1 MPRIFLQWLSLVAI
15 IWLQSING
23 TNSNFPAYSSQFKH
37 LLSISQI
44 QLNNLAF
51 ASDAG
56 KLFGW
61 LSGSAA
67 NYLPMWLVLILGS
80 SLGLIGYG
88 VQYLFLI
95 GRVSNLS
102 YGAIF
107 FLVMLAGN
115 SICWINTVCY
125 LVIIRNFPLDN
136 QLAIGLTGSYQGLSA
151 KIYTDIVDV
160 VYPCSNVERARA
172 YLFLSSVLPL
182 TVSVIVAPVV
192 RVINTVK
199 TKREE
204 VAFIL
209 ILIITTVTGAF
220 AIMGSMGS
228 ASSLL
233 SPFTGVVV
241 MVALLLAP
249 LTIPLGLGLRHQIGK
264 LAGEKIHIEET
275 NSVSMDKTESGVT
288 LDISDIISESPSES
302 FELSFSYTSE
312 KMNGD
317 QQSESSTSGDDKIS
331 ETNEINIVME
341 EIGVKVMLR
350 RLNFWLYFFVYLFAV
365 TLGLVFFN
373 NLGQIAESRGRSASS
388 LVSLSSSFG
397 FFGRL
402 IPSIVDYF
410 VSRRKYMISRP
421 AFVVALMVPTGAAFF
436 LLLVKDNTALWL
448 YISTAT
454 IGVCTGAISSISV
467 SLTTE
472 LFGTKNF
479 GVNHNVLVIN
489 IPIGS
494 FLFGYLAAIV
504 YRKEVNA
511 KGKCFGMECYR
522 NTFILWGTLCFIGTF
537 LALILYA
544 RTRKF
549 YNSQR
554 SQGNRS

>member
-1 MPRIFLQWLSLVAI
+1 
-15 IWLQSING
+15 
-23 TNSNFPAYSSQFKH
+23 
-37 LLSISQI
+37 
-44 QLNNLAF
+44 
-51 ASDAG
+51 
-56 KLFGW
+56 
-61 LSGSAA
+61 
-67 NYLPMWLVLILGS
+67 
-80 SLGLIGYG
+80 
-88 VQYLFLI
+88 
-95 GRVSNLS
+95 
-102 YGAIF
+102 
-107 FLVMLAGN
+107 
-115 SICWINTVCY
+115 
-125 LVIIRNFPLDN
+125 
-136 QLAIGLTGSYQGLSA
+136 
-151 KIYTDIVDV
+151 DIVDV
-160 VYPCSNVERARA
+160 FYPCSNVERARA

-233 SPFTGVVV
+233 SPFTGAVG

-249 LTIPLGLGLRHQIGK
+249 LPIPLGLGLRHQIRK

-275 NSVSMDKTESGVT
+275 NSVSMDKTESEVT

-317 QQSESSTSGDDKIS
+317 QQSESSRTSGDDKIS
-331 ETNEINIVME
+331 ETNEINSVME

-410 VSRRKYMISRP
+410 VSRRKYKISRP

-454 IGVCTGAISSISV
+454 IGVCTGAITSISV

>member
-1 MPRIFLQWLSLVAI
+1 MPGTFLQWLSLVAI

-23 TNSNFPAYSSQFKH
+23 TNTNFPAYSSQLKH

-56 KLFGW
+56 KLLGW
-61 LSGSAA
+61 ISGIAA

-80 SLGLIGYG
+80 ALGLIGYG

-107 FLVMLAGN
+107 FLTVLEGN

-125 LVIIRNFPLDN
+125 IVTIKNFPLDR
-136 QLAIGLTGSYQGLSA
+136 QLAIGLTGSYLGLSA

-160 VYPCSNVERARA
+160 FPYSAMEKAKA
-172 YLFLSSVLPL
+172 YLLLSSVLPFA
-182 TVSVIVAPVV
+182 VSVVSAPVV
-192 RVINTVK
+192 RVINVVK
-199 TKREE
+199 TKRAKS
-204 VAFIL
+204 AFIL
-209 ILIITTVTGAF
+209 ILVITTATGAF
-220 AIMGSMGS
+220 SVVGSLGS
-228 ASSLL
+228 ASSEL
-233 SPFTGVVV
+233 SPLTSAVG
-241 MVALLLAP
+241 MAALLVAP
-249 LTIPLGLGLRHQIGK
+249 LLIPLGLGLRLQTKQLIPARI
-264 LAGEKIHIEET
+264 LNRLNPEEKVHVEEF
-275 NSVSMDKTESGVT
+275 NNVSMDIMESGT
-288 LDISDIISESPSES
+288 KEIRESISISSISVELSESCSGDDNVSETNDIISV
-302 FELSFSYTSE
+302 L
-312 KMNGD
+312 
-317 QQSESSTSGDDKIS
+317 
-331 ETNEINIVME
+331 E

-350 RLNFWLYFFVYLFAV
+350 RLSFWLYFFVYLFGV

-373 NLGQIAESRGRSASS
+373 NLGQIAESRGCQASA

-402 IPSIVDYF
+402 VPSVVDYF
-410 VSRRKYMISRP
+410 FSRSKYMISRT
-421 AFVVALMVPTGAAFF
+421 AFVVALMVPTGSAFF
-436 LLLVKDNTALWL
+436 LLLVNDSGELWL
-448 YISTAT
+448 YISTAI
-454 IGVCTGAISSISV
+454 IGVCTGAITSISV

-479 GVNHNVLVIN
+479 GVNHNVVVAN

-504 YRKEVNA
+504 YRREGNA
-511 KGKCFGMECYR
+511 EGKCFGMECYR
-522 NTFILWGTLCFIGTF
+522 KTFVLWGTLCFIGTF
-537 LALILYA
+537 LALILYG

-549 YNSQR
+549 YNSLR
-554 SQGNRS
+554 S